1 MDRRIISLGTFMEAV
16 RALRASKLRSL
27 LSALGVAIGSAC
39 VVLVVTVSLSAKN
52 YITGLIEAVG
62 SNLVY
67 AEFTPGEA
75 SPPLS
80 DFLSLGDLQA
90 IQPSIPQVT
99 RVAGSHARH
108 LTVAAGGAELPVTL
122 VGVTAGYQEV
132 RRLIVL
138 RGRYLDERDMESHGK
153 VCLLTE
159 DLAKRLFPADDPIDR
174 TIRVGELIF
183 GVVGVF
189 RERGSTFGET
199 DIQRYSVLVPFP
211 LMRNYIGS
219 DLLSI
224 IYAQAARAEDVPLVT
239 RELGELLRSRHRLG
253 QRYSVQNL
261 GSILDAAHKISFA
274 LTIVLLV
281 IGLITLTIGGVNIMN
296 IMLVTVTERTR
307 EIGLR
312 KAVGA
317 RRLDIRHQFL
327 LEAVMIS
334 SIGALAGIIVGVA
347 IPVFAEPFLPG
358 DLSIRFAWLSM
369 LVAFVVCCTVGIVF
383 GYLPAERAAKLEPT
397 EALRHE

>member
-1 MDRRIISLGTFMEAV
+1 MISPGTFMEAV

-27 LSALGVAIGSAC
+27 LSTLGVAIGSAC
-39 VVLVVTVSLSAKN
+39 VVLVVTVSLSAKT

-67 AEFTPGEA
+67 AEFMPGEA
-75 SPPLS
+75 RPPLS
-80 DFLSLGDLQA
+80 DFLSPGDLQA

-108 LTVAAGGAELPVTL
+108 LTVAAGGTELPVTL

-138 RGRYLDERDMESHGK
+138 RGRYLDERDMQSHGK

-159 DLAKRLFPADDPIDR
+159 DLAKRLFPADDPVAR

-183 GVVGVF
+183 SVIGVF

-211 LMRNYIGS
+211 LIKNYIGT
-219 DLLSI
+219 DLLLM
-224 IYAQAARAEDVPLVT
+224 IYAQADRAEDVPLVT
-239 RELGELLRSRHRLG
+239 RELSELLRSRHRAG
-253 QRYSVQNL
+253 PKYSVQNL
-261 GSILDAAHKISFA
+261 GSILDAARKISFA

-317 RRLDIRHQFL
+317 RRLDIRYQFL

-334 SIGALAGIIVGVA
+334 SVGALAGILVGVA
-347 IPVFAEPFLPG
+347 IPLLAVPFLPG
-358 DLSIRFAWLSM
+358 DLSVRFAWLSM
-369 LVAFVVCCTVGIVF
+369 LIAFVVCCTVGIVF

>member
-1 MDRRIISLGTFMEAV
+1 MISRGTFMEAV

-27 LSALGVAIGSAC
+27 LSTLGVAIGSAC
-39 VVLVVTVSLSAKN
+39 VVLVVTVSLSAKT

-67 AEFTPGEA
+67 AEFIPGEA
-75 SPPLS
+75 RPPLS
-80 DFLSLGDLQA
+80 DFLSSGDLQA

-99 RVAGSHARH
+99 HAAGSHAMP
-108 LTVAAGGAELPVTL
+108 LTVTAGGAELPVTL
-122 VGVTAGYQEV
+122 VGVTAGYQEI

-138 RGRYLDERDMESHGK
+138 RGRYLDEGDLESRSK
-153 VCLLTE
+153 VCILTE
-159 DLAKRLFPADDPIDR
+159 DLAKRLFPSDDPIGR

-183 GVVGVF
+183 SVIGVF

-199 DIQRYSVLVPFP
+199 DIQRYSVLVPFSLTGNYAGADFL
-211 LMRNYIGS
+211 LM
-219 DLLSI
+219 
-224 IYAQAARAEDVPLVT
+224 IYAQADRAEDVPLVT
-239 RELGELLRSRHRLG
+239 RELGELLRSRHRAG
-253 QRYSVQNL
+253 AKYNVQNL
-261 GSILDAAHKISFA
+261 GSILDAARKISFA

-334 SIGALAGIIVGVA
+334 SLGALAGILVGVV
-347 IPVFAEPFLPG
+347 IPILAEPFLPG
-358 DLSIRFAWLSM
+358 DLHVRFAWLSI

>member
-1 MDRRIISLGTFMEAV
+1 MISPGTFMEAM

-27 LSALGVAIGSAC
+27 LSTLGVAIGSAC
-39 VVLVVTVSLSAKN
+39 VVLVVTISLSAKS

-67 AEFTPGEA
+67 AEYIPGEA
-75 SPPLS
+75 RPPLA
-80 DFLSLGDLQA
+80 DFLSPADLRVILPA
-90 IQPSIPQVT
+90 IPLVT
-99 RVAGSHARH
+99 RVAGSYALH
-108 LTVAAGGAELPVTL
+108 LVVAAGGAELPVTL
-122 VGVTAGYQEV
+122 VGVTGGFQEI

-138 RGRYLDERDMESHGK
+138 RGRYLDEGDIESHGK

-159 DLAKRLFPADDPIDR
+159 HLAKRLFPVDDPVGR
-174 TIRVGELIF
+174 TIRVGELVF
-183 GVVGVF
+183 GVIGVF

-199 DIQRYSVLVPFP
+199 DIQRDSVLVPFS
-211 LMRNYIGS
+211 LTKNYTGFEV
-219 DLLSI
+219 LLI
-224 IYAQAARAEDVPLVT
+224 IYAQADRAEDVPLVT
-239 RELGELLRSRHRLG
+239 RELGELLRSRHRAG
-253 QRYSVQNL
+253 AKYNVQNL
-261 GSILDAAHKISFA
+261 TSILDAARKISFA
-274 LTIVLLV
+274 LSIVLLV

-317 RRLDIRHQFL
+317 RQLDIRYQFL

-334 SIGALAGIIVGVA
+334 SIGALAGIFVGVA
-347 IPVFAEPFLPG
+347 IPILAEPFLPG
-358 DLSIRFAWLSM
+358 DLRVRFAWLSI
-369 LVAFVVCCTVGIVF
+369 LIAFVVCCMVGIVF
-383 GYLPAERAAKLEPT
+383 GYLPADRAAKLEPT

>member
-1 MDRRIISLGTFMEAV
+1 MISPGIFMEAD

-27 LSALGVAIGSAC
+27 LSTLGVAIGSAC
-39 VVLVVTVSLSAKN
+39 VVLVVTVSLSAKT

-67 AEFTPGEA
+67 AEFIPGEA
-75 SPPLS
+75 RPPLS
-80 DFLSLGDLQA
+80 DFLSPGDLQA
-90 IQPSIPQVT
+90 IQPSIAQVS

-108 LTVAAGGAELPVTL
+108 LTVAAGGTELPVTL

-132 RRLIVL
+132 RRLVVL
-138 RGRYLDERDMESHGK
+138 RGRYLDERDMESDGK

-159 DLAKRLFPADDPIDR
+159 DLAKRLFPADDPVGR

-183 GVVGVF
+183 SVIGIF

-211 LMRNYIGS
+211 LIKNYIGS
-219 DLLSI
+219 DLLLI
-224 IYAQAARAEDVPLVT
+224 IYAQADRAEDVPLVT
-239 RELGELLRSRHRLG
+239 RELGELLRSRHRAG
-253 QRYSVQNL
+253 PKYSVQNL
-261 GSILDAAHKISFA
+261 GSILDAARKISFA

-317 RRLDIRHQFL
+317 RRLDIRYQFL

-334 SIGALAGIIVGVA
+334 SIGALAGILVGAA
-347 IPVFAEPFLPG
+347 IPLLAEPFLPG
-358 DLSIRFAWLSM
+358 DLTVRFAWLSM
-369 LVAFVVCCTVGIVF
+369 LIAFVVCCTVGIVF

>member
-1 MDRRIISLGTFMEAV
+1 MISPGTFMEAM

-27 LSALGVAIGSAC
+27 LSTLGVAIGSAC
-39 VVLVVTVSLSAKN
+39 VVLVVTISLSAKS

-67 AEFTPGEA
+67 AEYIPGEA
-75 SPPLS
+75 RPPLS
-80 DFLSLGDLQA
+80 DFLSPADLRVILPA
-90 IQPSIPQVT
+90 VPLVT
-99 RVAGSHARH
+99 RVAGSYALH
-108 LTVAAGGAELPVTL
+108 LVVAAGGAELPVTL
-122 VGVTAGYQEV
+122 VGVTDGFQEI

-138 RGRYLDERDMESHGK
+138 RGRYLDEGDIESHGK

-159 DLAKRLFPADDPIDR
+159 HLAKRLFPVDDPVGR
-174 TIRVGELIF
+174 TIRVGELVF
-183 GVVGVF
+183 GVIGVF

-199 DIQRYSVLVPFP
+199 DIQRDSVLVPFS
-211 LMRNYIGS
+211 LTKNYTGFEV
-219 DLLSI
+219 LLI
-224 IYAQAARAEDVPLVT
+224 IYAQADRAEDVPLVT
-239 RELGELLRSRHRLG
+239 RELGELLRSRHRAG
-253 QRYSVQNL
+253 AKYNVQNL
-261 GSILDAAHKISFA
+261 TSILDAARKISFA
-274 LTIVLLV
+274 LSIVLLV

-317 RRLDIRHQFL
+317 RRLDIRYQFL

-334 SIGALAGIIVGVA
+334 SIGALAGIFVGVA
-347 IPVFAEPFLPG
+347 IPILAEPFLPG
-358 DLSIRFAWLSM
+358 DLRVRFAWLSI
-369 LVAFVVCCTVGIVF
+369 LIAFVVCCMVGIVF
-383 GYLPAERAAKLEPT
+383 GYLPADRAAKLEPT

>member
-1 MDRRIISLGTFMEAV
+1 MISPGTFMEAM

-27 LSALGVAIGSAC
+27 LSTLGVAIGSAC
-39 VVLVVTVSLSAKN
+39 VVLVVTISLSAKS

-67 AEFTPGEA
+67 AEYIPGEA
-75 SPPLS
+75 RPPLS
-80 DFLSLGDLQA
+80 DFLSPADLRVILPA
-90 IQPSIPQVT
+90 IPLVT
-99 RVAGSHARH
+99 RVAGSYALH
-108 LTVAAGGAELPVTL
+108 LVVAAGGAELPVTL
-122 VGVTAGYQEV
+122 VGVTDGFQEI

-138 RGRYLDERDMESHGK
+138 RGRYLDEGDIESHGK

-159 DLAKRLFPADDPIDR
+159 HLAKRLFPADDPVGR
-174 TIRVGELIF
+174 TIRVGELVF
-183 GVVGVF
+183 GVIGVF

-199 DIQRYSVLVPFP
+199 DIQRDSVLVPFS
-211 LMRNYIGS
+211 LTKNYTGFEV
-219 DLLSI
+219 LLI
-224 IYAQAARAEDVPLVT
+224 IYAQADRAEDVPLVT
-239 RELGELLRSRHRLG
+239 RELGELLRSRHRAG
-253 QRYSVQNL
+253 AKYNVQNL
-261 GSILDAAHKISFA
+261 TSILDAARKISFA
-274 LTIVLLV
+274 LSIVLLV

-317 RRLDIRHQFL
+317 RRLDIRYQFL

-334 SIGALAGIIVGVA
+334 SIGALAGIFVGVA
-347 IPVFAEPFLPG
+347 IPILAEPFLPG
-358 DLSIRFAWLSM
+358 DLRVRFAWLSI
-369 LVAFVVCCTVGIVF
+369 LIAFVVCCMVGIVF
-383 GYLPAERAAKLEPT
+383 GYLPADRAAKLEPT

>member
-1 MDRRIISLGTFMEAV
+1 MISHSILMEAV

-27 LSALGVAIGSAC
+27 LSTLGVAIGSAC
-39 VVLVVTVSLSAKN
+39 VVLVVTVSLSAKT

-67 AEFTPGEA
+67 AEFIPGEA

-80 DFLSLGDLQA
+80 DFLSPGDLQA

-99 RVAGSHARH
+99 HAAGSHAMH
-108 LTVAAGGAELPVTL
+108 LTVAAGGTELPVTL
-122 VGVTAGYQEV
+122 VGVTAGYQEI
-132 RRLIVL
+132 RRLILL
-138 RGRYLDERDMESHGK
+138 RGRYLDEGDMESHSK
-153 VCLLTE
+153 VCILTE
-159 DLAKRLFPADDPIDR
+159 DLAKRLFPSDDPVGR

-183 GVVGVF
+183 SVIGIF

-199 DIQRYSVLVPFP
+199 DIQRYSVLIPFS
-211 LMRNYIGS
+211 LTRNYAGA
-219 DLLSI
+219 DFYLMV
-224 IYAQAARAEDVPLVT
+224 YAQADRAEDVPLVT
-239 RELGELLRSRHRLG
+239 RELGALLRSRHRTG
-253 QRYSVQNL
+253 AKYDVQNL
-261 GSILDAAHKISFA
+261 GSILDAARKISFA

-317 RRLDIRHQFL
+317 RRLDIRYQFL

-334 SIGALAGIIVGVA
+334 SVGALAGILVGVA
-347 IPVFAEPFLPG
+347 IPLLAVPFLPG
-358 DLSIRFAWLSM
+358 DLSVRFAWLSM

>member
-1 MDRRIISLGTFMEAV
+1 MISPGTFMEAV

-39 VVLVVTVSLSAKN
+39 VVLVVTVSLSAKT

-122 VGVTAGYQEV
+122 VGVTGGYQEV

-159 DLAKRLFPADDPIDR
+159 DLARRLFPADDPVGR

-211 LMRNYIGS
+211 LMRNYTGS

-224 IYAQAARAEDVPLVT
+224 IYAQADRAEDVPLVT

-347 IPVFAEPFLPG
+347 IPLLAEPFLPG

-369 LVAFVVCCTVGIVF
+369 LIAFVVCCTVGIVF

>member
-1 MDRRIISLGTFMEAV
+1 MISPGTFMEAM

-27 LSALGVAIGSAC
+27 LSTLGVAIGSAC
-39 VVLVVTVSLSAKN
+39 VVLVVTISLSAKS

-67 AEFTPGEA
+67 AEYIPGEA
-75 SPPLS
+75 RPPLS
-80 DFLSLGDLQA
+80 DFLSPADLRVILPA
-90 IQPSIPQVT
+90 VPLVT
-99 RVAGSHARH
+99 RVAGSYALH
-108 LTVAAGGAELPVTL
+108 LVVAAGGAELPVTL
-122 VGVTAGYQEV
+122 VGVTDGFQEI

-138 RGRYLDERDMESHGK
+138 RGRYLDEGDIESHGK

-159 DLAKRLFPADDPIDR
+159 HLAKRLFPADDPVGR
-174 TIRVGELIF
+174 TIRVGELVF
-183 GVVGVF
+183 GVIGVF

-199 DIQRYSVLVPFP
+199 DIQRDSVLVPFS
-211 LMRNYIGS
+211 LTKNYTGFEV
-219 DLLSI
+219 LLI
-224 IYAQAARAEDVPLVT
+224 IYAQADRAEDVPLVT
-239 RELGELLRSRHRLG
+239 RELGELLRSRHRAG
-253 QRYSVQNL
+253 AKYNVQNL
-261 GSILDAAHKISFA
+261 TSILDAARKISFA
-274 LTIVLLV
+274 LSIVLLV

-317 RRLDIRHQFL
+317 RRLDIRYQFL

-334 SIGALAGIIVGVA
+334 SIGALAGIFVGVA
-347 IPVFAEPFLPG
+347 IPILAEPFLPG
-358 DLSIRFAWLSM
+358 DLRVRFAWLSI
-369 LVAFVVCCTVGIVF
+369 LIAFVVCCMVGIVF
-383 GYLPAERAAKLEPT
+383 GYLPADRAAKLEPT

>member
-1 MDRRIISLGTFMEAV
+1 MISPGTFMEAV

-39 VVLVVTVSLSAKN
+39 VVLVVTVSLSAKT

-67 AEFTPGEA
+67 AEFIPGEP

-80 DFLSLGDLQA
+80 DFLSPGDLQA

-132 RRLIVL
+132 RRLVVL

-159 DLAKRLFPADDPIDR
+159 DLAKRIFPADDPVGR
-174 TIRVGELIF
+174 TIRVGEQIF
-183 GVVGVF
+183 GVIGVF
-189 RERGSTFGET
+189 RERGSPFGET

-211 LMRNYIGS
+211 FIKNYIGT

-224 IYAQAARAEDVPLVT
+224 IYAQADRAEDVPLVT
-239 RELGELLRSRHRLG
+239 RELGDLLRSRHRAG
-253 QRYSVQNL
+253 QKYSVQNL
-261 GSILDAAHKISFA
+261 GSILDAARKISLA

-334 SIGALAGIIVGVA
+334 SIGALAGILVGVA
-347 IPVFAEPFLPG
+347 IPLLAEPFLPG
-358 DLSIRFAWLSM
+358 DLSVRFAWLSM
-369 LVAFVVCCTVGIVF
+369 LIAFVVCCAVGIVF

>member
-1 MDRRIISLGTFMEAV
+1 
-16 RALRASKLRSL
+16 
-27 LSALGVAIGSAC
+27 
-39 VVLVVTVSLSAKN
+39 
-52 YITGLIEAVG
+52 
-62 SNLVY
+62 
-67 AEFTPGEA
+67 
-75 SPPLS
+75 
-80 DFLSLGDLQA
+80 LQA

-132 RRLIVL
+132 RRLVVL

-159 DLAKRLFPADDPIDR
+159 DLAKRIFPADDPVGR

-183 GVVGVF
+183 GVIGVF

-211 LMRNYIGS
+211 FIKNYIGT

-224 IYAQAARAEDVPLVT
+224 IYAQADRAEDVPLVT
-239 RELGELLRSRHRLG
+239 RELGDLLRSRHRAG
-253 QRYSVQNL
+253 QKYSVQNL
-261 GSILDAAHKISFA
+261 GSILDAARKISFA

-296 IMLVTVTERTR
+296 IMLVTVTERCR

-312 KAVGA
+312 MAVGA
-317 RRLDIRHQFL
+317 RSRDILRQFLVEAVVLCLFGGAAGIAVGRTASVLVKLLARWPTETSLIAVLASVSVSVTIGVIFGYYPAWKASRLDPI
-327 LEAVMIS
+327 
-334 SIGALAGIIVGVA
+334 
-347 IPVFAEPFLPG
+347 
-358 DLSIRFAWLSM
+358 
-369 LVAFVVCCTVGIVF
+369 
-383 GYLPAERAAKLEPT
+383 
-397 EALRHE
+397 EALRFE

>member
-1 MDRRIISLGTFMEAV
+1 MISRGILMEAV

-27 LSALGVAIGSAC
+27 LATLGVAIGSAC
-39 VVLVVTVSLSAKN
+39 VVLVVTVSFSAKT

-67 AEFTPGEA
+67 AEYIPGEA
-75 SPPLS
+75 MPPLA
-80 DFLSLGDLQA
+80 DFLSPGDLQA
-90 IQPSIPQVT
+90 IRPSIPQVAQ
-99 RVAGSHARH
+99 VAGSYAMH

-122 VGVTAGYQEV
+122 VGVTAGFQKI
-132 RRLIVL
+132 RRLMVL
-138 RGRYLDERDMESHGK
+138 RGRYLDEGDMESHSK

-159 DLAKRLFPADDPIDR
+159 DLAKRLFPVDDPVGR

-183 GVVGVF
+183 SVIGVF

-199 DIQRYSVLVPFP
+199 DIQRYSVLVPFSLAKNYTGASVL
-211 LMRNYIGS
+211 LM
-219 DLLSI
+219 
-224 IYAQAARAEDVPLVT
+224 IYAQANRAEDVPLVT
-239 RELGELLRSRHRLG
+239 RELGELLRSRHRAG
-253 QRYSVQNL
+253 VKYNVQNL
-261 GSILDAAHKISFA
+261 GSILDAARKISLA
-274 LTIVLLV
+274 LSIVLLV

-317 RRLDIRHQFL
+317 RRLDIRYQFL

-334 SIGALAGIIVGVA
+334 SIGALAGILVGVA
-347 IPVFAEPFLPG
+347 IPILAEPFLPG
-358 DLSIRFAWLSM
+358 NLSVRFAWLSI
-369 LVAFVVCCTVGIVF
+369 LIAFVVCCTVGIVF
-383 GYLPAERAAKLEPT
+383 GYLPADRAAKLEPT

>member
-1 MDRRIISLGTFMEAV
+1 MIPPGTLMEAV

-39 VVLVVTVSLSAKN
+39 VVLVVTVSLSARA

-67 AEFTPGEA
+67 AEFIPGEA

-80 DFLSLGDLQA
+80 DFLSPGDLQA

-99 RVAGSHARH
+99 YVAGSHATH

-122 VGVTAGYQEV
+122 VGVTPGFQEI
-132 RRLIVL
+132 RRLMVL
-138 RGRYLDERDMESHGK
+138 RGRYLDEGDMESHSK

-159 DLAKRLFPADDPIDR
+159 DLAKRLFPADDPVGR
-174 TIRVGELIF
+174 TVRVGELIF
-183 GVVGVF
+183 SVIGVF

-199 DIQRYSVLVPFP
+199 DIERDSLLVPFP
-211 LMRNYIGS
+211 LTKNYTGT
-219 DLLSI
+219 DLLLVI
-224 IYAQAARAEDVPLVT
+224 FAQADRAEDVPLVT
-239 RELGELLRSRHRLG
+239 RELGELLRSRHRAGL
-253 QRYSVQNL
+253 QYSVQNL
-261 GSILDAAHKISFA
+261 GSILDAAHKISLA
-274 LTIVLLV
+274 LSTVLLA

-317 RRLDIRHQFL
+317 RRLDIRYQFL

-334 SIGALAGIIVGVA
+334 CIGALAGILVGVA
-347 IPVFAEPFLPG
+347 IPILAEPFLPG
-358 DLSIRFAWLSM
+358 NLSVRFAWLSI
-369 LVAFVVCCTVGIVF
+369 LIAFVVCCTVGIVF

>member
-1 MDRRIISLGTFMEAV
+1 MISPGTFMEAM

-27 LSALGVAIGSAC
+27 LSTLGVAIGSAC
-39 VVLVVTVSLSAKN
+39 VVLVVTISLSAKS

-67 AEFTPGEA
+67 AEYIPGEA
-75 SPPLS
+75 RPPLA
-80 DFLSLGDLQA
+80 DFLSPADLRVILPA
-90 IQPSIPQVT
+90 IPLVT
-99 RVAGSHARH
+99 RVAGSYALH
-108 LTVAAGGAELPVTL
+108 LVVAAGGAELPVTL
-122 VGVTAGYQEV
+122 VGVTGGFQEI

-138 RGRYLDERDMESHGK
+138 RGRYLDEGDIESHGK

-159 DLAKRLFPADDPIDR
+159 HLAKRLFPADDPVGR

-183 GVVGVF
+183 GVIGVF

-199 DIQRYSVLVPFP
+199 DIQRDSVLVPFS
-211 LMRNYIGS
+211 LTKNYTGFEV
-219 DLLSI
+219 LLI
-224 IYAQAARAEDVPLVT
+224 IYAQADRAEDVPLVT
-239 RELGELLRSRHRLG
+239 RELGELLRSRHRAG
-253 QRYSVQNL
+253 AKYNVQNL
-261 GSILDAAHKISFA
+261 TSILDAARKISFA
-274 LTIVLLV
+274 LSIVLLV

-317 RRLDIRHQFL
+317 RQLDIRYQFL

-334 SIGALAGIIVGVA
+334 SIGALAGIFVGVA
-347 IPVFAEPFLPG
+347 IPILAEPFLPG
-358 DLSIRFAWLSM
+358 DLRVRFAWLSI
-369 LVAFVVCCTVGIVF
+369 LIAFVVCCMVGIVF
-383 GYLPAERAAKLEPT
+383 GYLPADRAAKLEPT